1 MQSYIENAIKRFDFG
16 EQSGVVLFWKY
27 TALGHG
33 WWTLT
38 VKDQPFWSS
47 KKGSTKDHKA
57 LERYRKR
64 NLRYDY
70 PIRPGNK
77 VDQEW
82 LAGLAARIGVSDQRT
97 FQAKN
102 QFLGQLVVPVS
113 LNEGAHQILL
123 GVIELVT
130 AEPKENYVEEFIQI
144 RNLLNEKNLA
154 TGPLAKMI
162 KASYLG
168 ETVKFQLPISSGIPY
183 LRERVTERFK
193 ILRQKAF
200 RIIYNDGKSSFLVIS
215 NEGDLHRCIASSGSP
230 TIRMLIE

>member
-123 GVIELVT
+123 GVIQLVT

-230 TIRMLIE
+230 TIGMLIE